1 MALNS
6 EIFGHTN
13 NGSRMPLDTEIH
25 WTWRNPLNILLVIL
39 LLFVI
44 AAVIGAIIA

>member
-6 EIFGHTN
+6 EIFGQTSQ
-13 NGSRMPLDTEIH
+13 GSRMPLDTEIH

-39 LLFVI
+39 LLFVV
-44 AAVIGAIIA
+44 AAVVGAIIA